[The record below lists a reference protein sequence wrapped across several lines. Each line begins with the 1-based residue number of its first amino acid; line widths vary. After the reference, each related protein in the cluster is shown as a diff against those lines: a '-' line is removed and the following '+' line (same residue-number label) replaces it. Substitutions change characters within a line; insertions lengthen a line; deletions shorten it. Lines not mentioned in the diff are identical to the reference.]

1 MKKNIVKE
9 KPFKFTGKNASKYN
23 NKDSLDYLND
33 IAKESGLKLGYTEDG
48 FGAKLNALIKK
59 DAKANKNGVYS
70 HKDSIGNWSDAQQC
84 STFLNGFYAGKQSK
98 KLAKKPINKKAS
110 CKTTKKNK

>member
-1 MKKNIVKE
+1 MKE

-59 DAKANKNGVYS
+59 MQRQTKMVFTR
-70 HKDSIGNWSDAQQC
+70 I
-84 STFLNGFYAGKQSK
+84 
-98 KLAKKPINKKAS
+98 
-110 CKTTKKNK
+110 KTQLVTGQMHNNVQLF